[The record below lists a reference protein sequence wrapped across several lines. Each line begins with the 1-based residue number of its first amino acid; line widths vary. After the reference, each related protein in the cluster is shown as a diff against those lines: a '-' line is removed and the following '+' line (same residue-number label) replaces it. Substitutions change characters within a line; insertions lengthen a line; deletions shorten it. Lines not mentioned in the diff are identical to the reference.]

1 MTICDYH
8 IVMKRVR
15 IADLKA
21 RLSAHLRSVRGGEV
35 ITVLDRET
43 PIARIVPHREAEP
56 LLTVRS
62 RRPGATLQSLRL
74 PPPLRVDVDAVELLL
89 EDRRRGR

>member
-8 IVMKRVR
+8 IVMKRIR

-21 RLSAHLRSVRGGEV
+21 RLSEHLRSVRGGEV

-43 PIARIVPHREAEP
+43 PVARIVPHREGEP
-56 LLTVRS
+56 LLAVRS
-62 RRPGATLQSLRL
+62 RRPAASLKSLRL
-74 PPPLRVDVDAVELLL
+74 PPPLKIDVDPVQLLL
-89 EDRRRGR
+89 QDRREGR

>member
-1 MTICDYH
+1 MTTYDYH

-21 RLSAHLRSVRGGEV
+21 RLSEHLRSVRGGEV

-43 PIARIVPHREAEP
+43 PIARIVPHRENEP

-62 RRPGATLQSLRL
+62 RAPGATLQSLRL
-74 PPPLRVDVDAVELLL
+74 PPPLKTDVDAVDLLL
-89 EDRRRGR
+89 QDRRGGR